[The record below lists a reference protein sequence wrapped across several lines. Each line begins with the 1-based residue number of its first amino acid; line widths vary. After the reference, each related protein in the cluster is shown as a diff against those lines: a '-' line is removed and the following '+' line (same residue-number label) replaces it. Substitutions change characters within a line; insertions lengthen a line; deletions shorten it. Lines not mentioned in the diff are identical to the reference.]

1 MLLRIDGKFTA
12 SIPLLIKSSLM
23 KCVLASVLKISLQTG
38 LNNQMNVSSRL
49 ASQVCRPNRIVFLTT
64 QEIHFHQYFDSLG
77 TDDTGLCRILFMSI
91 RVQFSHHT

>member
-1 MLLRIDGKFTA
+1 
-12 SIPLLIKSSLM
+12 
-23 KCVLASVLKISLQTG
+23 
-38 LNNQMNVSSRL
+38 MNESSRL

-77 TDDTGLCRILFMSI
+77 TDDTGLCTILFMSI